1 MFETIKTLFA
11 GANVRA
17 EERVRDT
24 YSIELIEQ
32 KIREAQTGLKAAKAT
47 LASLIQRSRAE
58 GRQIEVLE
66 TRAKDMTSRAK
77 EALKGGREDM
87 ANEAAQAIAEM
98 ENELALRR
106 DTAARLET
114 RIIRLRQSAEAT
126 NRRIIDLKQGAI
138 AARAVRQEQDIQKRL
153 NTTLSGQSP
162 IGEAQELIERVLSRD
177 DPFEQGEIL
186 KEIDQGL
193 SREDIGDRMA
203 NAGFGP
209 ATKVT
214 ADDVL
219 KRLSKT
225 K

>member
-1 MFETIKTLFA
+1 M
-11 GANVRA
+11 
-17 EERVRDT
+17 
-24 YSIELIEQ
+24 
-32 KIREAQTGLKAAKAT
+32 
-47 LASLIQRSRAE
+47 
-58 GRQIEVLE
+58 
-66 TRAKDMTSRAK
+66 
-77 EALKGGREDM
+77 
-87 ANEAAQAIAEM
+87 
-98 ENELALRR
+98 
-106 DTAARLET
+106 
-114 RIIRLRQSAEAT
+114 
-126 NRRIIDLKQGAI
+126 
-138 AARAVRQEQDIQKRL
+138 
-153 NTTLSGQSP
+153 
-162 IGEAQELIERVLSRD
+162 IERVLSRD